1 MFTYLLPS
9 RNSWSW
15 EKQTSTHLCITHQT
29 QPVTSHPA
37 GAQVMFLNEDVCP
50 LQKAPAVKD
59 SLKTFAV
66 LDHTC
71 TKAVKKNWRWASPS
85 LPAGWHC
92 SRWILD
98 CIPPW
103 GSNYLY
109 RQKCAFF
116 FFFYNKKTE
125 GSWYVW
131 ITGMKTSAQF
141 QAPLD
146 QPWHTLPKWGK
157 GIWQSNQQGNVPGKM
172 TEVASMDKSSKP
184 LHPCRLGK
192 KPPQRVLSLPLC
204 LLPSPFPPLLSL
216 TCTLSETNS
225 QWNDFFPPF
234 NH

>member
-116 FFFYNKKTE
+116 FFFFYNKKTE

-141 QAPLD
+141 QAPWINLGTHFQNEEKASD
-146 QPWHTLPKWGK
+146 NQISKATSQERWQKWPPWISPQSHFILVAWG
-157 GIWQSNQQGNVPGKM
+157 
-172 TEVASMDKSSKP
+172 
-184 LHPCRLGK
+184 R
-192 KPPQRVLSLPLC
+192 SLPSVSSVYLSASF
-204 LLPSPFPPLLSL
+204 LPRFLPF
-216 TCTLSETNS
+216 C
-225 QWNDFFPPF
+225 
-234 NH
+234 H

>member
-116 FFFYNKKTE
+116 FFFFTIRKLKAADMF
-125 GSWYVW
+125 GSRGW
-131 ITGMKTSAQF
+131 K
-141 QAPLD
+141 P
-146 QPWHTLPKWGK
+146 QP
-157 GIWQSNQQGNVPGKM
+157 N
-172 TEVASMDKSSKP
+172 SKP
-184 LHPCRLGK
+184 LGSTLAHTSKMRKRHLTIK
-192 KPPQRVLSLPLC
+192 SARQRPRKDDRSGL
-204 LLPSPFPPLLSL
+204 
-216 TCTLSETNS
+216 
-225 QWNDFFPPF
+225 
-234 NH
+234 HG